1 MRRARR
7 QPHDLV
13 HHLGHAQGRD
23 GPAALVTVRG
33 AHPGEEHPQVV
44 VDFGG
49 GGHGGA
55 GVPGGGAL
63 LDGDGRGQPFDVLH
77 VRLVH
82 EFQELPGVGR
92 QGLHVAPLPL
102 GIEDVE
108 GQGGFTRT
116 AYPGDDDEAV
126 AGQFQVDVLE
136 VVFPG
141 APDNDLVGGPGS
153 LVQDLKNSRR
163 GGCIRMRVSGRS
175 RMFGGKMRLRWF
187 WACGPAFF

>member
-1 MRRARR
+1 MRVPGG
-7 QPHDLV
+7 QFHDLV
-13 HHLGHAQGRD
+13 HHQGHRQRRD
-23 GPAALVTVRG
+23 GPAALG
-33 AHPGEEHPQVV
+33 AEGLAHPGEEHPQVV

-55 GVPGGGAL
+55 GVPGGAAL
-63 LDGDGRGQPFDVLH
+63 LDGDGRGQALDVLH
-77 VRLVH
+77 VGLVH

-92 QGLHVAPLPL
+92 QALHVAPLPL
-102 GIEDVE
+102 GIENVE
-108 GQGGFTRT
+108 GQGGFPRA
-116 AYPGDDDEAV
+116 AYPGDNDEAV
-126 AGQFQVDVLE
+126 AGQLHVDVFQVVL
-136 VVFPG
+136 PG
-141 APDNDLVGGPGS
+141 APDDDLVGGPGS